1 MEVLKPERSGPLF
14 QPSDVLNTGSVN
26 AVIIAACVCRFTGK
40 HLSPILLS
48 CPWRR
53 KAPQHVLT
61 GTSAGIA
68 PYAANG
74 RVSRAQQLREHH
86 RVFFFLIMWTNTMS
100 VSAFGVYNPDGAWR
114 LPIDGVAA
122 GVSPTTAH
130 VCARNNFEHW
140 MTSCVRGCFHNYA
153 IQSLGIPLNG
163 PSVDEKRSI
172 RFALECYVW
181 RASCA
186 ACFHPVD

>member
-86 RVFFFLIMWTNTMS
+86 RVFFFNY
-100 VSAFGVYNPDGAWR
+100 VDKH
-114 LPIDGVAA
+114 
-122 GVSPTTAH
+122 H
-130 VCARNNFEHW
+130 VC
-140 MTSCVRGCFHNYA
+140 VRLWGL
-153 IQSLGIPLNG
+153 QP
-163 PSVDEKRSI
+163 
-172 RFALECYVW
+172 
-181 RASCA
+181 
-186 ACFHPVD
+186 